1 MKVWSLFLAVFVSL
15 QVSDPY
21 NKTGFTLVLE
31 DVDFG
36 LLMMLSHLVRLPG
49 PNPSLMLPPPS
60 APTRLRSYYFIW
72 VRTAVHL
79 RQSQQLFTPFLSNGG
94 AEGGKMHKIAL
105 CTFNIFKFLNRS
117 FCLQS
122 FSA

>member
-1 MKVWSLFLAVFVSL
+1 MKAIINEGLEFVCGCFCQS
-15 QVSDPY
+15 P
-21 NKTGFTLVLE
+21 GFRSIQQDWFHVGTE

-49 PNPSLMLPPPS
+49 PNPSSMLPPPS
-60 APTRLRSYYFIW
+60 APTRLCSYYFIW

-94 AEGGKMHKIAL
+94 AGEGGKMHKIAL
-105 CTFNIFKFLNRS
+105 CTFIYLS
-117 FCLQS
+117 F
-122 FSA
+122 